1 MEEFESFE
9 ETSFLPVSCE
19 VAALIQDYK
28 SLVHK
33 LDTHSRSEART
44 RLIDRIFKE
53 VGQLLVYGRSGDSEV
68 RLEVRR
74 REVHEYLYSARSAD
88 CCEIV

>member
-1 MEEFESFE
+1 MESFDE
-9 ETSFLPVSCE
+9 CSFLPVSSE
-19 VAALIQDYK
+19 VAELIEDYK

-53 VGQLLVYGRSGDSEV
+53 VGQLLVYGKGMDSEA
-68 RLEVRR
+68 RLEARR
-74 REVHEYLYSARSAD
+74 REVHEYLYSARSCD
-88 CCEIV
+88 SCDVL